1 MTTARC
7 SVNFHSE
14 NEFETTKNCYKLEMD
29 SFIEEIER
37 IRSNY
42 NSDLITATKSCYNFS
57 VVTYRMC
64 KITVVNNLRVKQVEN
79 PPDSIF
85 NLMST
90 VNVN

>member
-7 SVNFHSE
+7 SVNFHSK

-57 VVTYRMC
+57 VV
-64 KITVVNNLRVKQVEN
+64 LQ
-79 PPDSIF
+79 
-85 NLMST
+85 
-90 VNVN
+90 NVQNYCS